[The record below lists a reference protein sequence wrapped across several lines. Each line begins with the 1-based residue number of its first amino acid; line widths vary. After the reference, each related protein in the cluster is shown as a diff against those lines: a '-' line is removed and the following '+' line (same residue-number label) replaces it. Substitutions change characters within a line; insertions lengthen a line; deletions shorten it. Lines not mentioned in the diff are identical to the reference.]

1 VGLFRRRRTD
11 ADRITS
17 AKLQALLG
25 VGKVALNDL
34 AKRGIVKRGERKGT
48 YALLGPQYGCRMT
61 IVKHVLDEKGHDVH
75 FIHPDSSVF
84 DALKMMAEN
93 NIGSLVVLEDGKLVG
108 IITERHYARE
118 IVLKG
123 RTSLGT
129 LVRDIMS
136 TKVIYARPD
145 QSVQECMAVMTA
157 RAVRHLPVLER
168 GRLVGIVSIGD
179 MVKSVIDDQKF
190 IIEQLEHFIHGD
202 R

>member
-1 VGLFRRRRTD
+1 
-11 ADRITS
+11 
-17 AKLQALLG
+17 
-25 VGKVALNDL
+25 
-34 AKRGIVKRGERKGT
+34 
-48 YALLGPQYGCRMT
+48 MT
-61 IVKHVLDEKGHDVH
+61 TVKHVLDQKGHHVH
-75 FIHPDSSVF
+75 FIHPDASVF

-93 NIGSLVVLEDGKLVG
+93 NIGSLAVLEDGKLVG
-108 IITERHYARE
+108 VITERHYARE

-123 RTSLGT
+123 RTSPGT

-145 QSVQECMAVMTA
+145 QSVEECMAVMTA
-157 RAVRHLPVLER
+157 RAVRHLPVLE
-168 GRLVGIVSIGD
+168 GARLVGIVSIGD

>member
-1 VGLFRRRRTD
+1 MT
-11 ADRITS
+11 T
-17 AKLQALLG
+17 
-25 VGKVALNDL
+25 
-34 AKRGIVKRGERKGT
+34 VK
-48 YALLGPQYGCRMT
+48 Q
-61 IVKHVLDEKGHDVH
+61 VLDQKGHDVH
-75 FIHPDSSVF
+75 CIHSDASVF
-84 DALKMMAEN
+84 DALKMMAEH

-108 IITERHYARE
+108 LITERDYARE

-123 RTSLGT
+123 RTSPRT

-145 QSVQECMAVMTA
+145 QSVEECMAVMTA
-157 RAVRHLPVLER
+157 KAVRHLPVLEG

-179 MVKSVIDDQKF
+179 MVKSVIGDQKF